1 MPRTMP
7 WYKSLGVRLAGT
19 VLVLVS
25 TALMLV
31 ASNYLALASLKSEA
45 AWVSLNGSTQVMYYQ
60 SLHLATNLVDAT
72 TPAERKRLK
81 AEFDDALAELER
93 RVERV
98 RNGDPQIGAPAPSDP
113 QILENVNAR
122 YLAWSTQIRPILTA
136 RFAETSTRQEVQGDL
151 DTLEELIRMQIKR
164 GDQGID
170 VARRVQ
176 IENIRNDQTLLLV
189 FAALLLVVFTLV
201 SWTFRTISSR
211 IRRLAWTADRIAAGE
226 LSLSAESDGADE
238 LAALGRSFNTMTST
252 LRATIEQVTAQES
265 RMQTILGATADGLLT
280 IDDRGR
286 ITWANTAAERLFGT
300 HTDELRGQDITTLAA
315 SPDGQDSGALPG
327 PGLRSGVTHSVGK
340 ERELQ
345 GLRRDGTRFP
355 LALRVAELRYEDAR
369 LFVCTIQDITER
381 KRSEAEREEV
391 LETIREAVNRLS
403 AATAQILASTT
414 EQAAGAQQQAA
425 AVSQTVAT
433 VDQVAQTA
441 AQGAQRAK
449 GVGEAVQHALEVGQ
463 TGRRAIEDS
472 ISALDRLKEQVES
485 TAQNILMLAEQAQ
498 AIGEI
503 IATVND
509 IAEQTNLLALNAA
522 IEASR
527 AGEHGKGFAVV
538 ASEVKALADQ
548 SKRATAQVRQILG
561 EIQKATNTA
570 VLSTEEVTRGVATAI
585 WAGSQTGQTINT
597 LADTLAGAAQA
608 AAQIAASANQQATGM
623 AQINHAMKN
632 LDQVARQNLDA
643 TRQVERAAE
652 NINGLGTRLAGLT
665 AD

>member
-1 MPRTMP
+1 M
-7 WYKSLGVRLAGT
+7 
-19 VLVLVS
+19 
-25 TALMLV
+25 
-31 ASNYLALASLKSEA
+31 
-45 AWVSLNGSTQVMYYQ
+45 
-60 SLHLATNLVDAT
+60 
-72 TPAERKRLK
+72 
-81 AEFDDALAELER
+81 
-93 RVERV
+93 
-98 RNGDPQIGAPAPSDP
+98 
-113 QILENVNAR
+113 
-122 YLAWSTQIRPILTA
+122 
-136 RFAETSTRQEVQGDL
+136 
-151 DTLEELIRMQIKR
+151 
-164 GDQGID
+164 
-170 VARRVQ
+170 
-176 IENIRNDQTLLLV
+176 
-189 FAALLLVVFTLV
+189 
-201 SWTFRTISSR
+201 
-211 IRRLAWTADRIAAGE
+211 
-226 LSLSAESDGADE
+226 
-238 LAALGRSFNTMTST
+238 
-252 LRATIEQVTAQES
+252 
-265 RMQTILGATADGLLT
+265 
-280 IDDRGR
+280 
-286 ITWANTAAERLFGT
+286 
-300 HTDELRGQDITTLAA
+300 
-315 SPDGQDSGALPG
+315 
-327 PGLRSGVTHSVGK
+327 
-340 ERELQ
+340 
-345 GLRRDGTRFP
+345 
-355 LALRVAELRYEDAR
+355 
-369 LFVCTIQDITER
+369 QDITER
-381 KRSEAEREEV
+381 KRAEAQRESL

-403 AATAQILASTT
+403 SATAQILASTN
-414 EQAAGAQQQAA
+414 EQAAGAQEQAA

-538 ASEVKALADQ
+538 ASEVKALAEQ

-570 VLSTEEVTRGVATAI
+570 VLSTEEVTRGVAAAI

-608 AAQIAASANQQATGM
+608 TVQIAASANQQATGM

-652 NINGLGTRLAGLT
+652 NINALGNRLAGLT